1 MSPATAAR
9 VKNSTAEDPDP
20 PAEPLP
26 TTGGF
31 AVAVVVAEATAVLV
45 VGTAVVGTAVVGTA
59 VVGTAVVGTAVVAVA
74 VAVAVDVD
82 VAVVGTA
89 VVGTAVVGTVAV
101 AVAVAVA
108 VGDGDGVGAVDW
120 ANAGPLLAI
129 RPAAVRAI
137 AATAA
142 ATVRCAEERK
152 CNTSP

>member
-9 VKNSTAEDPDP
+9 VNNSAAEDPDP
-20 PAEPLP
+20 PVEPLP

-59 VVGTAVVGTAVVAVA
+59 VVGTAVVGTAVVGT
-74 VAVAVDVD
+74 
-82 VAVVGTA
+82 AVVGTA
-89 VVGTAVVGTVAV
+89 VVGTAVVGTAVVGTAVVGTAVVGTAVVVAV
-101 AVAVAVA
+101 DDG
-108 VGDGDGVGAVDW
+108 VGDGCVDW

-129 RPAAVRAI
+129 SPAAVRAT
-137 AATAA
+137 AANAA

-152 CNTSP
+152 CSTSP

>member
-9 VKNSTAEDPDP
+9 EKKSAAEDPDP

-31 AVAVVVAEATAVLV
+31 AVAVVVAEATAVVV
-45 VGTAVVGTAVVGTA
+45 VGTAVVGTAVVGAA

-74 VAVAVDVD
+74 VAVAVDV
-82 VAVVGTA
+82 A

-120 ANAGPLLAI
+120 ANAGPLLAT
-129 RPAAVRAI
+129 RPAAVSAI
-137 AATAA
+137 AANAA
-142 ATVRCAEERK
+142 ATVRCTEERK